1 MTCDLKPS
9 LSGLNK
15 SFTYDILGSFTHE
28 DGALSA
34 APDAVVAGD
43 APGDDPL
50 PVGQAGRGRECHVLV
65 EQDVVEIW
73 LQKRPAV

>member
-1 MTCDLKPS
+1 M
-9 LSGLNK
+9 
-15 SFTYDILGSFTHE
+15 GSFTHE

-43 APGDDPL
+43 SPGDDPL
-50 PVGQAGRGRECHVLV
+50 PVGKAGRGRERHVLM

-73 LQKRPAV
+73 LQKRPAVERLYPSPKHKLI